1 MLDSTNIL
9 EVELAGFIDK
19 LYVEGGKKKKKKW
32 VKDDSTI
39 VARESGNREL
49 LMKKSLYGTDLERN
63 LVFKFF

>member
-1 MLDSTNIL
+1 MLLDSTNIL

-19 LYVEGGKKKKKKW
+19 LYVEGKKKEKKW